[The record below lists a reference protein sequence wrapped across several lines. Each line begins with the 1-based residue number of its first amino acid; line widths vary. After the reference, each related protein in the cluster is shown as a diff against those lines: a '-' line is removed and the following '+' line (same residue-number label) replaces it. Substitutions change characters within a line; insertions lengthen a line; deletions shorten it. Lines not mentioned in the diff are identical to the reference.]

1 MEHQDYLF
9 TIAEVA
15 AAFVGFSMVVG
26 ALSSDRPGSRLRRVV
41 IHDVAVIGFIVMGG
55 ALAPYALA
63 QTTLATGAVWRITSL
78 GLLVLL
84 AFWIPDIVSPIPG
97 GLRVVLSGAFARQ
110 TSRGYQHRRRDNWQQ
125 PSVVECYISWAG
137 HGIPLPGG
145 LAFVAPHRNLA
156 FFAGWIPIAKLTRG
170 RQHSVP

>member
-26 ALSSDRPGSRLRRVV
+26 ALSPDRPGSRFRKVV

-63 QTTLATGAVWRITSL
+63 QTTLATSAVWRIASLSLLALWLFGYLTSFRRFREAGGSSL
-78 GLLVLL
+78 GEPLLGRPLVIINTGVVITGNSLLLWNVTFPGPGTETRYLVALLMLLLIATWLFLL
-84 AFWIPDIVSPIPG
+84 AGFR
-97 GLRVVLSGAFARQ
+97 LR
-110 TSRGYQHRRRDNWQQ
+110 D
-125 PSVVECYISWAG
+125 
-137 HGIPLPGG
+137 
-145 LAFVAPHRNLA
+145 
-156 FFAGWIPIAKLTRG
+156 
-170 RQHSVP
+170 

>member
-63 QTTLATGAVWRITSL
+63 QTTLATDVVWRITSL
-78 GLLVLL
+78 GLLALWLFGYLTSFRRFREASGSSLAEPLLGRPLVVINTGVVITGNSLLLWNVTFPGPGTESRYLVALLLLLLIATWLFLL
-84 AFWIPDIVSPIPG
+84 AGFR
-97 GLRVVLSGAFARQ
+97 LR
-110 TSRGYQHRRRDNWQQ
+110 D
-125 PSVVECYISWAG
+125 
-137 HGIPLPGG
+137 
-145 LAFVAPHRNLA
+145 
-156 FFAGWIPIAKLTRG
+156 
-170 RQHSVP
+170 

>member
-26 ALSSDRPGSRLRRVV
+26 ALSPDRPGWKLRLAV

-63 QTTLATGAVWRITSL
+63 QTTLADGAVWRITSL
-78 GLLVLL
+78 GLLALWLYGYVTSFRRFRDTGGSALGEPLLSRPLVVINTGVVTTGNSLLLWNVTFPGPGAGIRYLVALLMLLVIATWLFLL
-84 AFWIPDIVSPIPG
+84 AGFR
-97 GLRVVLSGAFARQ
+97 LR
-110 TSRGYQHRRRDNWQQ
+110 D
-125 PSVVECYISWAG
+125 
-137 HGIPLPGG
+137 
-145 LAFVAPHRNLA
+145 
-156 FFAGWIPIAKLTRG
+156 
-170 RQHSVP
+170 

>member
-26 ALSSDRPGSRLRRVV
+26 ALSPDRPGSRFRLVV

-63 QTTLATGAVWRITSL
+63 QTTLATGVVWRIASS
-78 GLLVLL
+78 GLLALWLFGYLTSFRRFREAGGSALGEPLLGRPLAVINTGVVIIGNGLLLWNVTFPGPGAGIRYLVALLMLLLIATWLFLL
-84 AFWIPDIVSPIPG
+84 AGFR
-97 GLRVVLSGAFARQ
+97 LR
-110 TSRGYQHRRRDNWQQ
+110 N
-125 PSVVECYISWAG
+125 
-137 HGIPLPGG
+137 
-145 LAFVAPHRNLA
+145 
-156 FFAGWIPIAKLTRG
+156 
-170 RQHSVP
+170 

>member
-26 ALSSDRPGSRLRRVV
+26 ALSSDRPWLETPKGGDSRRGRDRIYGHGRSVGSIR
-41 IHDVAVIGFIVMGG
+41 
-55 ALAPYALA
+55 
-63 QTTLATGAVWRITSL
+63 TGANDAGHWRCLAYYQSGPT
-78 GLLVLL
+78 GAL

-110 TSRGYQHRRRDNWQQ
+110 TSRVYQHRRRDNWQQ
-125 PSVVECYISWAG
+125 PSVVECRSSWAG

-145 LAFVAPHRNLA
+145 LAFVAPHCNLA
-156 FFAGWIPIAKLTRG
+156 FFAGWIPIAKLTHG
-170 RQHSVP
+170 RRHRVP

>member
-26 ALSSDRPGSRLRRVV
+26 ALSPDRPGSRLRRVV
-41 IHDVAVIGFIVMGG
+41 IHDAAVIGFIVMGG

-63 QTTLATGAVWRITSL
+63 QTTLATGA
-78 GLLVLL
+78 L

-97 GLRVVLSGAFARQ
+97 GLRIVLSEAFARQ
-110 TSRGYQHRRRDNWQQ
+110 VSRGYQHRRRDNWQR
-125 PSVVECYISWAG
+125 PSVVECHISWAG
-137 HGIPLPGG
+137 RGNPLPGG
-145 LAFVAPHRNLA
+145 LTYVASHCYLA
-156 FFAGWIPIAKLTRG
+156 FFVGWIPIARLTHG
-170 RQHSVP
+170 RQYSVP